1 MRDSRLNRDQQ
12 KAVEVCAAALE
23 ANGWARLEGPA
34 GTGKTFTANSIVSE
48 FQPTKTLGV
57 STSHVAARVL
67 RGRVPFPVT
76 TIAAAMYR
84 HELDWTAAAEKA
96 KKLLDKAVEKGEVVP
111 DTDEYQRRYKMDVE
125 RKMKDAFRLDHY
137 NAPVM
142 ALTGDDLL
150 VVDEHSMV
158 KPEVLPYLEQ
168 RTVCPILLLGDSFQ
182 LPPPGHPVGAFEGIG
197 ITHELTQIMRGGGTN
212 IPEIAMRFRRNQ
224 ARFMDGDYGE
234 FLVRTVSRDFMQVSA
249 RQWTYLADTFDV
261 IIAPFHRTRMHVTK
275 SIRRALFQCGVDRPI
290 MQGDR
295 FLVKRRNVY
304 GLEKSMILTVG
315 KELAFPPDDAEPPPP
330 GLLRLDII
338 DLDLLRE
345 FWQYRERHLA
355 MEVPDELPP
364 EPLLFPR
371 SMLEWAYSA
380 TSRSHGYDAALATA
394 RSEVEFYLEKI
405 GEHMATILEY
415 GWAVTVHS
423 IQGAE
428 YERVAFLYPG
438 WGNSPDGLEARRLV
452 YTAIT
457 RAKKKILFLR
467 SERFLFG

>member
-12 KAVEVCAAALE
+12 RAVEACAAALDSE
-23 ANGWARLEGPA
+23 GWARLEGPA
-34 GTGKTFTANSIVSE
+34 GTGKTFTANSIVAE
-48 FQPTKTLGV
+48 FQPKQTLGV

-67 RGRVPFPVT
+67 RGRVNFPVT
-76 TIAAAMYR
+76 TIAASMYR
-84 HELDWTAAAEKA
+84 HELDATAASEKAEK
-96 KKLLDKAVEKGEVVP
+96 LLMRDVERGALREE
-111 DTDEYQRRYKMDVE
+111 TDEFERRYKMEVE
-125 RKMKDAFRLDHY
+125 RKMKDVFRLDHF

-142 ALTGDDLL
+142 QLTADDLL

-168 RTVCPILLLGDSFQ
+168 RTVVPVLLLGDSFQ
-182 LPPPGHPVGAFEGIG
+182 LPPPGYPVGAFEHVT
-197 ITHELTQIMRGGGTN
+197 ITHELSQIMRGGGTN
-212 IPEIAMRFRRNQ
+212 IPEIAMRFRRDQ
-224 ARFMDGDYGE
+224 AKFQDGDYGE
-234 FLVRTVSRDFMQVSA
+234 FLVRTVPRDFLGINA
-249 RQWTYLADTFDV
+249 RQWTYLADAFDV
-261 IIAPFHRTRMHVTK
+261 IIAPFHRTRMHVIK
-275 SIRRALFQCGVDRPI
+275 NIRRALFKCGAERPV
-290 MQGDR
+290 MHGDR
-295 FLVKRRNVY
+295 LLVKRRNVY

-330 GLLRLDII
+330 GFLRLDVI
-338 DLDLLRE
+338 DIDLLRE
-345 FWQYRERHLA
+345 FWQYRERALN
-355 MEVPDELPP
+355 MEVPDELPA

-371 SMLEWAYSA
+371 SMLEWAYGETA
-380 TSRSHGYDAALATA
+380 RSHGYEAALSTA
-394 RSEVEFYLEKI
+394 RAEVEFYQDKI

-467 SERFLFG
+467 TERFVFG